1 MSRKSENP
9 MVIEKEARIR
19 ELTEAALAMLE
30 QGWSEEEIKA
40 NLRRTALYW
49 WAPSYATLKVY
60 VEAAMERAQVQ
71 FEQSQRRGEEGK
83 QVNKSGA

>member
-1 MSRKSENP
+1 MSHKSENP

-19 ELTEAALAMLE
+19 ELTEAALAMLKE
-30 QGWSEEEIKA
+30 GWSEEEIKA

-71 FEQSQRRGEEGK
+71 FEAQRRGEEGK